1 MIDCDLHIHSIRS
14 TCGVHTLLEIV
25 SIMRG
30 KGRKGFAL
38 TDHGPELGTP
48 RNFFSVMLRRMPPVI
63 DGIRVFKGVES
74 SVMDTDGR
82 LDIALFQG
90 ASYEIILAGLHPHGD
105 FTVSRGIAEN
115 TRALVNAMRK
125 NPEIKGI
132 THPNYADLPLDLDIL
147 TDAAAETGTALEI
160 NNSHLRNGKA
170 NRETI
175 PRLLE
180 LVIEKDVALM
190 INSDGHMF
198 NEMGEYEQALEFLE
212 PYGAGRFR
220 IVNRTLE
227 STLEFLGLE
236 K

>member
-1 MIDCDLHIHSIRS
+1 MIECDLHIHSIRS

-25 SIMRG
+25 SIMRK
-30 KGRKGFAL
+30 KGQKGFAL

-48 RNFFSVMLRRMPPVI
+48 RNFFSVMLRRMPQEI
-63 DGIRVFKGVES
+63 DGIRVFKGIES
-74 SVMDTDGR
+74 SVMNIAGE
-82 LDIALFQG
+82 LDIAFFEG
-90 ASYEIILAGLHPHGD
+90 ARYEIILAGLHPHGD
-105 FTVSRGIAEN
+105 FTESRGIAEN
-115 TRALVNAMRK
+115 TRALVNAVRK

-132 THPNYADLPLDLDIL
+132 THPNFTSLPVDIDIL
-147 TDAAAETGTALEI
+147 TDMAADTNTALEI

-175 PRLLE
+175 PRLLD
-180 LVIEKDVALM
+180 LAIRKDVPLM

-198 NEMGEYEQALEFLE
+198 TEMGEFEQALSFLE
-212 PYGAGRFR
+212 PYGIEQFR
-220 IVNRTLE
+220 IVNRTME